1 MSNLQSVLVPSSSK
15 KPTRS
20 AEMKFENVRS
30 AFSQSSGLGGLG
42 LVPGVVVLSLLL
54 QASEG
59 AWHRMPL
66 KQGDKV
72 MMTMPGEGTT
82 MVMGSM
88 KGMPGGDGNGMAKST
103 PGNMSMNPGMM
114 GAMSM
119 LMGGDKMQKSKEL

>member
-1 MSNLQSVLVPSSSK
+1 
-15 KPTRS
+15 
-20 AEMKFENVRS
+20 MKFENVRS

-42 LVPGVVVLSLLL
+42 LVPGVVVLSLLV

-88 KGMPGGDGNGMAKST
+88 KGGDGNGMAKST
-103 PGNMSMNPGMM
+103 PGDMSMNPGMM

-119 LMGGDKMQKSKEL
+119 LMGGDKMQKSKGL